1 VCLATSAGCLR
12 VQAAGR
18 LLKVQMM
25 LAALLPGSSTRPDQP
40 SCLTRPACV
49 CSWVPAQTSR
59 MCGGRALSLWRC
71 LLTGQRWQ
79 RCCCRRG
86 QTPTVQVGVVL
97 LTPGCGRMA
106 AYWLLLQSISQPV
119 SGVLQRPV
127 ASVRRRMLPAG
138 LPARLPTLPS
148 PTCCCLQT
156 HLAPL
161 PSGTAASS
169 MRWTAYQVRLQSTQG
184 ST

>member
-1 VCLATSAGCLR
+1 MCLATSAGCLR

-59 MCGGRALSLWRC
+59 MCGGRALSSWQC
-71 LLTGQRWQ
+71 LLTGQPWP

-86 QTPTVQVGVVL
+86 QTPTAQVGAVL
-97 LTPGCGRMA
+97 LMSGCCRMA
-106 AYWLLLQSISQPV
+106 ACWLRVPCISRPV

-127 ASVRRRMLPAG
+127 SSAA
-138 LPARLPTLPS
+138 
-148 PTCCCLQT
+148 CCLLACPPGPPPHAAARRLLWRHS
-156 HLAPL
+156 HLVLRPVQCTGLHTRCAVSACSL
-161 PSGTAASS
+161 P
-169 MRWTAYQVRLQSTQG
+169 RLVLS
-184 ST
+184 